1 MASIDWP
8 NTLPCPMMAGY
19 SETIIPNVIRSDM
32 DTGPDKVRRRST
44 AVVTQLTFNLNLT
57 REQSV
62 ILDDF
67 YFDTTLSGTL
77 AFNFYHLRKMETVE
91 CRFVDA
97 PALSSRSGYYIAQI
111 KLEVLPQW

>member
-1 MASIDWP
+1 MADFGWP
-8 NTLPCPMMAGY
+8 PNLPCPMMAGY

-57 REQSV
+57 REQTI

-67 YFDTTLSGTL
+67 YFNTTLSGTIV
-77 AFNFYHLRKMETVE
+77 FGFIHQRTMSQVD
-91 CRFVDA
+91 CRFVE
-97 PALSSRSGYYIAQI
+97 PPSLTSRSGYYLAQV
-111 KLEVLPQW
+111 KLEIIP